1 MDDRMIGGSNRM
13 QRKNYKAY
21 FTVEAAVLYPIVL
34 GVIVLMTYLLFF
46 QYDRC
51 LLEQDMGRAAVR
63 SGSRWMQKKE
73 ELNRQLQEKD
83 MFFDTEKYI
92 AWESELPVWKLEK
105 NQVTVEQTGRMPYP
119 FSEIAGV
126 PRYWSAKAVFQVKR
140 NNPVEILRN
149 SQRYRWKTEETTES
163 DNKENTSGAVQ

>member
-1 MDDRMIGGSNRM
+1 M

-119 FSEIAGV
+119 FSEITEV
-126 PRYWSAKAVFQVKR
+126 PRYWSAKAAFQVKR
-140 NNPVEILRN
+140 NNRWRFCETVRGIVGRRKKQQRVITRKIQVVRYSEKGWKN
-149 SQRYRWKTEETTES
+149 SC
-163 DNKENTSGAVQ
+163 

>member
-1 MDDRMIGGSNRM
+1 MRCKD
-13 QRKNYKAY
+13 KECKAY
-21 FTVEAAVLYPIVL
+21 FTVEAAVLYPIIL
-34 GVIVLMTYLLFF
+34 GTIVLMTYLLFF

-51 LLEQDMGRAAVR
+51 LLEQDMGKAVVR
-63 SGSRWMQKKE
+63 GGSRWMQKKE
-73 ELNRQLQEKD
+73 ELNRRLEEKE

-119 FSEIAGV
+119 FSSIAGV
-126 PRYWSAKAVFQVKR
+126 PGYWSTKATFQVKR

-149 SQRYRWKTEETTES
+149 YQRLQERTEETTES
-163 DNKENTSGAVQ
+163 NNEDNRNDLVQ

>member
-1 MDDRMIGGSNRM
+1 M

-63 SGSRWMQKKE
+63 SGSRWMQKKDAAAPE
-73 ELNRQLQEKD
+73 ENGYYICSEGECYHRRRDCPGLKRTVYCIARKD
-83 MFFDTEKYI
+83 VDGYREC
-92 AWESELPVWKLEK
+92 SRC
-105 NQVTVEQTGRMPYP
+105 GR
-119 FSEIAGV
+119 I
-126 PRYWSAKAVFQVKR
+126 
-140 NNPVEILRN
+140 
-149 SQRYRWKTEETTES
+149 
-163 DNKENTSGAVQ
+163 

>member
-1 MDDRMIGGSNRM
+1 M
-13 QRKNYKAY
+13 QGENYKAY

-83 MFFDTEKYI
+83 MFFDREKYI

-105 NQVTVEQTGRMPYP
+105 NQVTVEQTGRIPYP
-119 FSEIAGV
+119 FSTIAGV
-126 PRYWSAKAVFQVKR
+126 PGYWSAKATFQVKR

-149 SQRYRWKTEETTES
+149 SQRYWRKAEETAES
-163 DNKENTSGAVQ
+163 DSKENTNGAVQ

>member
-1 MDDRMIGGSNRM
+1 M

-63 SGSRWMQKKE
+63 SGSMDA
-73 ELNRQLQEKD
+73 EKR
-83 MFFDTEKYI
+83 
-92 AWESELPVWKLEK
+92 
-105 NQVTVEQTGRMPYP
+105 G
-119 FSEIAGV
+119 
-126 PRYWSAKAVFQVKR
+126 
-140 NNPVEILRN
+140 
-149 SQRYRWKTEETTES
+149 TES
-163 DNKENTSGAVQ
+163 TAAGERYVF

>member
-1 MDDRMIGGSNRM
+1 M

-119 FSEIAGV
+119 FSEIA
-126 PRYWSAKAVFQVKR
+126 
-140 NNPVEILRN
+140 
-149 SQRYRWKTEETTES
+149 EETVRGIVGRRKKQQRVITRKIQVVRYSEKGWKNS
-163 DNKENTSGAVQ
+163 C

>member
-1 MDDRMIGGSNRM
+1 M
-13 QRKNYKAY
+13 QDKYYKAY
-21 FTVEAAVLYPIVL
+21 FTVEAAVLYPVVL
-34 GVIVLMTYLLFF
+34 GVVLLMTYLLFF

-83 MFFDTEKYI
+83 LFFDTEKYI

-119 FSEIAGV
+119 FSTITGV
-126 PRYWSAKAVFQVKR
+126 PEYWSAKASFQVDR
-140 NNPVEILRN
+140 SSPVDVLRN
-149 SQRYRWKTEETTES
+149 YRRYRDETEGTES
-163 DNKENTSGAVQ
+163 EDEDSTNATAK

>member
-1 MDDRMIGGSNRM
+1 M
-13 QRKNYKAY
+13 QREKYKAY

-51 LLEQDMGRAAVR
+51 LLEQDMGRAAVK

-83 MFFDTEKYI
+83 LFFDTEKYI

-105 NQVTVEQTGRMPYP
+105 NQVTVEQTGRMLYP
-119 FSEIAGV
+119 FSTIVGV
-126 PRYWSAKAVFQVKR
+126 PKYWSAKASFR
-140 NNPVEILRN
+140 AERRSPVSVLRN
-149 SQRYRWKTEETTES
+149 YRRYQDATEETE
-163 DNKENTSGAVQ
+163 KENEGSTDDTVQ

>member
-1 MDDRMIGGSNRM
+1 M

-105 NQVTVEQTGRMPYP
+105 NQVTVEQVLERKSRISGEEEQ
-119 FSEIAGV
+119 SGGD
-126 PRYWSAKAVFQVKR
+126 SAKQSEVSWEDGR
-140 NNPVEILRN
+140 NNRE
-149 SQRYRWKTEETTES
+149 
-163 DNKENTSGAVQ
+163 

>member
-1 MDDRMIGGSNRM
+1 MEGAIVCNERIIKRI
-13 QRKNYKAY
+13 

-83 MFFDTEKYI
+83 MFFDY
-92 AWESELPVWKLEK
+92 
-105 NQVTVEQTGRMPYP
+105 G
-119 FSEIAGV
+119 EIYCLG
-126 PRYWSAKAVFQVKR
+126 
-140 NNPVEILRN
+140 E
-149 SQRYRWKTEETTES
+149 
-163 DNKENTSGAVQ
+163 

>member
-1 MDDRMIGGSNRM
+1 M

-105 NQVTVEQTGRMPYP
+105 NQV
-119 FSEIAGV
+119 
-126 PRYWSAKAVFQVKR
+126 KR

-149 SQRYRWKTEETTES
+149 SQRYRGKTEETTES

>member
-1 MDDRMIGGSNRM
+1 M

-21 FTVEAAVLYPIVL
+21 FTVEAAVLDPIVL

-83 MFFDTEKYI
+83 MFFDTEK
-92 AWESELPVWKLEK
+92 
-105 NQVTVEQTGRMPYP
+105 
-119 FSEIAGV
+119 
-126 PRYWSAKAVFQVKR
+126 
-140 NNPVEILRN
+140 NPVEILRN
-149 SQRYRWKTEETTES
+149 SQRYRGKTEETTES